1 MESIKT
7 SISTKD
13 YFDSINKEVKQLY
26 NIASKARKKG
36 FDPSREVEIPPA
48 HDVAARVE
56 GLLGPKGV
64 AKRIRELSEKFE
76 KEPVAFKIAEEIVL
90 GKIGNFKNEEEAA
103 DKAVRVALAILT
115 ESITAAPLEG
125 IDKVIIRNNFDNT
138 KYLALYLAG
147 PIRAA
152 GGTEAAVTVLITDHV
167 RRALNLSEYK
177 ITDDEVERYVEE
189 VELYARNVHLQYP
202 VLPDKIRFAVRHLP
216 IEITGEATEKIEV
229 SGYRNLERIPT
240 NQIRGGA
247 VLVLNDG
254 IVGRA
259 HKLLAVVEKAKIKG
273 WEWLSEISTK
283 TEKNKKVETKIE
295 PKWGYLEDVI
305 AGRPVFSFPMRR
317 GGFRLRYGRS
327 RNTGLAGVGIHPATM
342 FIVDEF
348 LAPGTHI
355 RTERPGKG
363 SIVAPV
369 DSLEGPIVKLKDG
382 TVLKLNTVDEALK
395 IRKELDEI
403 LYMGDILIAFGEFL
417 ENNHILVPSG
427 YVEEW
432 WSQELK
438 LILDRLKYQLNDDEY
453 NKYKKYVIDP
463 FNQKP
468 DAFEAL
474 DISLKFDIALHPKYT
489 YFWNEIDI
497 PQLLKLVKSV
507 NIGNYDPQRN
517 ILTIQNNS
525 EIKEILEILG
535 IPHRIDEDYIQ
546 ISEGIILKTLLE
558 LDKEKEF
565 LECNKVLECIKNI
578 SNITVK
584 NKAPVFVGA
593 RMGRPEKAKARKMSP
608 PVHVLFPVG
617 RYGGTSRSIK
627 KASKSETV
635 RVEISYRICPKCK
648 IETFQPK
655 CPKCGGETIFGKYC
669 SKCNIST
676 NSDKCP
682 KCGGTTQEFKEWNLN
697 LNEIYKQA
705 TSKLGLNG
713 ADAKAV
719 IGLTSKQKVPELID
733 KGLLRAKN
741 NVFVY
746 RDGTCRFDMTDT
758 PLTHFTPKEV
768 GVSIEKLYELGYT
781 HDYLGNA
788 LKNENQ
794 ILELKVQD
802 IIIPYDAADYI
813 INVGN
818 FIDDELEKIYRMKRY
833 YNFSKREDILGH
845 LVIGLAPHTSAG
857 MIGRIIGFT
866 TTKGCLAHP
875 FWHASKRRNC
885 DGDEDAIIL
894 VLDAL
899 INFSKYYLPAQR
911 GGFMDAPLVLS
922 IILDPAEVDDE
933 SHNMEV
939 VNTLPLEFYE
949 STLDLIHP
957 KKIKSIIDILEHR
970 IGKPEQYEGFK
981 FSHPTSNINQGPKLT
996 KYKTLETMAE
1006 KVEAQ
1011 LLLAKRIRAVDAKS
1025 VAQQIISH
1033 HLIRD
1038 ILGNLRAFTT
1048 QKFRCIK
1055 CGKSYR
1061 RLPLTKTCPK
1071 CGGKINLTVYQKSVE
1086 KYLEI
1091 AKILT
1096 EKFDLD
1102 EYQKTRIETIKLAIE
1117 ATFENGKTR
1126 QVSLSDFI

>member
-1 MESIKT
+1 MLIT
-7 SISTKD
+7 SKSTQQ
-13 YFDSINKEVKQLY
+13 YFDSINKEVEKLY
-26 NIASKARKKG
+26 TIAKEARKKG
-36 FDPSREVEIPPA
+36 LDPVSDVEIPPA

-64 AKRIRELSEKFE
+64 AKRIRELSETLE
-76 KEPVAFKIAEEIVL
+76 KEPVAFKIAEEIVT
-90 GKIGNFKNEEEAA
+90 GKIGKFKNEEEAA

-125 IDKVIIRNNFDNT
+125 IDKVIIRNNFDNS

-152 GGTEAAVTVLITDHV
+152 GGTEAAVTVLIADHV
-167 RRALNLSEYK
+167 RRCMNLSEYK

-202 VLPDKIRFAVRHLP
+202 VVPDKIRFAVRHLP

-229 SGYRNLERIPT
+229 SGYRNLERVPT

-283 TEKNKKVETKIE
+283 TDKNKKVDTKIE
-295 PKWGYLEDVI
+295 AKWGYLEDVI

-342 FIVDEF
+342 IVVDEF

-382 TVLKLNTVDEALK
+382 SVIKLETINDAQK
-395 IRKELDEI
+395 IKNSISEI

-417 ENNHILVPSG
+417 ENNHVLVPSG

-432 WSQELK
+432 WSQELD
-438 LILDRLKYQLNDDEY
+438 LILNRLKSQLDPEEY
-453 NKYKKYVIDP
+453 NKYKKFTTDP
-463 FNQKP
+463 FEIKP
-468 DAFEAL
+468 DPFEAL
-474 DISLKFDIALHPKYT
+474 EISLKFEIPLHPKYN
-489 YFWNEIDI
+489 YFWNEITI
-497 PQLLKLVKSV
+497 EQLKDLVKYINS
-507 NIGNYDPQRN
+507 GKYDEYKD
-517 ILTIQNNS
+517 ILTIENNNKV
-525 EIKEILEILG
+525 KEILEILG
-535 IPHRIDEDYIQ
+535 IPHKLSNNEINIFQ
-546 ISEGIILKTLLE
+546 GIILKTLLE
-558 LDKEKEF
+558 FNNKSEF
-565 LECNKVLECIKNI
+565 PDCNDVFDCIKKI
-578 SNITVK
+578 SNIK
-584 NKAPVFVGA
+584 IRNKAPIFIGA

-608 PVHVLFPVG
+608 PVHVLFPIG
-617 RYGGTSRSIK
+617 RYGGQSRSIK
-627 KASKSETV
+627 KASKSEKIS
-635 RVEISYRICPKCK
+635 VEISYRICPKCRT
-648 IETFQPK
+648 ETYLPK
-655 CPKCGGETIFGKYC
+655 CPICGEETIFGKYC
-669 SKCNIST
+669 SKCNISSKT
-676 NSDKCP
+676 DKCP
-682 KCGGTTQEFKEWNLN
+682 KCGGNTQS
-697 LNEIYKQA
+697 YKTWTIDFNSTYKNA
-705 TSKLGLNG
+705 AAKLGLNG
-713 ADAKAV
+713 MDAKGV
-719 IGLTSKQKVPELID
+719 IGLTSKQKVPEILE
-733 KGLLRAKN
+733 KGLLRSKN

-768 GVSIEKLYELGYT
+768 GVSIEKLLALGYT
-781 HDYLGNA
+781 HDYLGNP
-788 LKNENQ
+788 LTDENQ
-794 ILELKVQD
+794 VLELKVQD
-802 IIIPYDAADYI
+802 IIIPYDAADYM

-818 FIDDELEKIYRMKRY
+818 FIDDELEKIYGMKRY
-833 YNFSKREDILGH
+833 YNFRRREDVIGH

-899 INFSKYYLPAQR
+899 INFSRYYLPAQR

-922 IILDPAEVDDE
+922 ILLDPAEVDDE

-939 VNTLPLEFYE
+939 VGMLPLEFYE
-949 STLDLIHP
+949 KTQEIIHP

-996 KYKTLETMAE
+996 KYKTLETMAD

-1011 LLLAKRIRAVDAKS
+1011 LLLAQMIRAVDAKS

-1048 QKFRCIK
+1048 QRFRCIK
-1055 CGKSYR
+1055 CGKTYR

-1071 CGGKINLTVYQKSVE
+1071 CGGKVNLTVYQKSVE

-1091 AKILT
+1091 ARILT
-1096 EKFDLD
+1096 DRFDLD
-1102 EYQKTRIETIKLAIE
+1102 QYQKTRIETIRLAIE
-1117 ATFENGKTR
+1117 ATFENGKTK
-1126 QVSLSDFI
+1126 QVTLSDFL